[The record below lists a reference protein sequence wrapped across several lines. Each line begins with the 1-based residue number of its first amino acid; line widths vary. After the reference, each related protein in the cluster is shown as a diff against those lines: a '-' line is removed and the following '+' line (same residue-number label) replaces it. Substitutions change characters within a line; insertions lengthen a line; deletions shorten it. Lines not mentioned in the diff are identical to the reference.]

1 MESVLNQSRPTTA
14 PTKDK
19 IPPKNRKGI
28 RIAIPANIGRIPATK
43 LMTAIVI
50 E

>member
-19 IPPKNRKGI
+19 KPPTNRIGI
-28 RIAIPANIGRIPATK
+28 RTAIPANIGRIPTTK
-43 LMTAIVI
+43 LTTAIVI